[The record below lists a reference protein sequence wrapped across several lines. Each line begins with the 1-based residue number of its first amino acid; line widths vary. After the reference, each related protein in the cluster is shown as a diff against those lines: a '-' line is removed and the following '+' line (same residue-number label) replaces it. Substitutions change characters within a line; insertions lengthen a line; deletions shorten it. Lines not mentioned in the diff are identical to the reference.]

1 MNKKRVFYV
10 VGFIV
15 AAEAI
20 LLMLP
25 ALVGLIYLEKEGLA
39 YLMTAAGC
47 AAVGAVLILSCKTGK
62 QTIYAGEGFAIVALG
77 WILISA
83 AGALPFVITREIPNY
98 IDAFFETVSGFT
110 TTGASI
116 VENVGTLSHPSI
128 FWRSFTHFIGGMGV
142 LIFIMAVVPNLAD
155 RSINIM
161 RAEMP
166 GPVVGKL
173 VPRIRQTAGILYI
186 IYVAMTLTEMILL
199 IIGGM
204 PFFDSLC
211 YSLGTA
217 GTGGF
222 SATPEG
228 IVTPYSQWVV
238 TIFMMLFGVNF
249 NLYYLIIAGKIKAAL
264 SSVELRVYLILI
276 AASGLF
282 ITFMI
287 WPGQYG
293 SFSEALRHAF
303 FQTVSIATTTGYATA
318 DFNTWPMVCRALLVL
333 LMCSGACAGST
344 AGGLKLSR
352 VIIGLKSL
360 WAEFK
365 RLVHPRT
372 YTAVTFEGRQVDQ
385 TTLTGVSVYL
395 ILYVVTLGATFFLL
409 SFDKLGFTENVTATV
424 ACMNNIGPG
433 LGLIGPASN
442 YSAYSGFSKI
452 VLSVAMLAGRL
463 EFYPLVLT
471 FLPATWRRK

>member
-1 MNKKRVFYV
+1 MIFFV

-15 AAEAI
+15 AAEGA
-20 LLMLP
+20 LLLLP
-25 ALVGLIYLEKEGLA
+25 ALTALIFLEREGLA
-39 YLMTAAGC
+39 YLATSAGC
-47 AAVGAVLILSCKTGK
+47 GVVGTALILLCRTGR

-77 WILISA
+77 WIAMSA
-83 AGALPFVITREIPNY
+83 AGAVPFVITGEIPNY
-98 IDAFFETVSGFT
+98 IDALFETVSGFT

-116 VENVGTLSHPSI
+116 VENVGTLSHASI

-142 LIFIMAVVPNLAD
+142 LIFIMAVIPNLAD

-173 VPRIRQTAGILYI
+173 VPRVKQTAMILYV

-199 IIGGM
+199 IAGGM

-238 TIFMMLFGVNF
+238 AVFMLLFGVNF

-264 SSVELRVYLILI
+264 SSVELRVYLIVA

-287 WPGQYG
+287 WPGHYE
-293 SFSEALRHAF
+293 SFSDALRHAF
-303 FQTVSIATTTGYATA
+303 FQTSSIITTTGYATA

-333 LMCSGACAGST
+333 LMCTGACAGST

-352 VIIGLKSL
+352 VIIGLKHL
-360 WAEFK
+360 RAEFR
-365 RLVHPRT
+365 RLIHPRS

-385 TTLTGVSVYL
+385 TTLNGVSVYL
-395 ILYVVTLGATFFLL
+395 ILYVVTLGVAFFLL
-409 SFDKLGFTENVTATV
+409 SFDKLGFTENVTAAV

-433 LGLIGPASN
+433 LGLVGPASN

-452 VLSVAMLAGRL
+452 VLSIAMLAGRL

>member
-1 MNKKRVFYV
+1 MIFFV
-10 VGFIV
+10 VGCIV
-15 AAEAI
+15 AAEGA
-20 LLMLP
+20 LLLLP
-25 ALVGLIYLEKEGLA
+25 ALTALIFLEKEGFA
-39 YLMTAAGC
+39 YLATAAGC
-47 AAVGAVLILSCKTGK
+47 GVVGTVLILLCRTGR

-77 WILISA
+77 WILMSA
-83 AGALPFVITREIPNY
+83 AGALPFVITGEIPNY
-98 IDAFFETVSGFT
+98 IDALFETVSGFT

-116 VENVGTLSHPSI
+116 VENVGTLSHASI

-142 LIFIMAVVPNLAD
+142 LIFIMAVIPNLAD

-173 VPRIRQTAGILYI
+173 VPRVKQTAMILYV
-186 IYVAMTLTEMILL
+186 IYVALTLTEMILL
-199 IIGGM
+199 IAGGM
-204 PFFDSLC
+204 PFFNSLC

-238 TIFMMLFGVNF
+238 TVFMLLFGVNF
-249 NLYYLIIAGKIKAAL
+249 NLYYLIIAGKVKAAL
-264 SSVELRVYLILI
+264 SSVELRVYLIV
-276 AASGLF
+276 AATSGLF

-287 WPGQYG
+287 WPTNYEN
-293 SFSEALRHAF
+293 FSEALRHAF
-303 FQTVSIATTTGYATA
+303 FQTASIITTTGYSTA

-352 VIIGLKSL
+352 VIIGLKKL

-365 RLVHPRT
+365 RLIHPRS

-395 ILYVVTLGATFFLL
+395 ILYVVTLGATFLLL
-409 SFDKLGFTENVTATV
+409 SFDKLGFTENVTAAV

-433 LGLIGPASN
+433 LGLVGPASN
-442 YSAYSGFSKI
+442 YSAYNGFSKI
-452 VLSVAMLAGRL
+452 VLSIAMLAGRL